1 MKGPGPITIGNHHF
15 TAEQTRTAAGIA
27 AATVIGGVGLYAI
40 RRQRRL
46 AVPTSGPYPAESLP
60 AGAYDA
66 VIVGGGPSGST
77 CGYYLSKA
85 GAKVR
90 LVIVACMQTI

>member
-1 MKGPGPITIGNHHF
+1 MQGPGPLTIGQHHF

-27 AATVIGGVGLYAI
+27 AATVIGGVGLYAL

-46 AVPTSGPYPAESLP
+46 AVPASGPYPADSLP
-60 AGAYDA
+60 TGAFDA

-77 CGYYLSKA
+77 CGYYLAKA
-85 GAKVR
+85 GAKVH
-90 LVIVACMQTI
+90 LLLPHAK